1 MEATFIK
8 TLASGLAV
16 FSLTVAIAI
25 SSAPSFAR
33 DLPGGAREPSPAGN
47 VQGVHGAA
55 GCRGAACNVKGPNPA
70 GNKGPVSRQG
80 SSPCLTSRGH
90 PCPCY
95 TSRGH
100 PCPSQH

>member
-1 MEATFIK
+1 MNATFNK
-8 TLASGLAV
+8 TLAGAV
-16 FSLTVAIAI
+16 AALVVSVAIAI
-25 SSAPSFAR
+25 SSTPVFAR
-33 DLPGGAREPSPAGN
+33 DLPGGVREPSPAGN
-47 VQGVHGAA
+47 LQGVHGAG
-55 GCRGAACNVKGPNPA
+55 GCRGAACNVKGPTPT

-100 PCPSQH
+100 PCP